1 MKKPRP
7 EIPRFILRRVPVG
20 ERLMDRDV
28 CVAPRCQHLYPIGIF
43 TQQNPEK
50 FVNDVVAA
58 RIRPVVFR
66 QIVRRIPTPHHLVR
80 EIHHVPR
87 AINGAACQPID
98 Y

>member
-1 MKKPRP
+1 MEKPRP
-7 EIPRFILRRVPVG
+7 EVPGFVRRRIPVN

-28 CVAPRCQHLYPIGIF
+28 RVAPGRQRLYPIGIF
-43 TQQNPEK
+43 PRQGAEK
-50 FVNDVVAA
+50 LVNDVVAA
-58 RIRPVVFR
+58 RIRPIIFR
-66 QIVRRIPTPHHLVR
+66 QIVRRIPAPHHFVR